1 MQELL
6 ESIYNSSS
14 ITRKS
19 FVYYHGKLESID
31 NPNVYEINKYID
43 IRFYNMIYGALAL
56 NGTKLG
62 SLCEIDNE
70 TVKLLQSHG
79 YFVAKYIYKDG
90 YSKLSYIS
98 KIDPHLEGTK
108 ITSKKWGELLDYL
121 TPGLGVIHNTSWHVI
136 GIDITF
142 RIIDTNT
149 TTNKIIY
156 QNTIKILDQIVHDKN
171 QKQIDKY
178 LDKYIKGIEKIKL
191 PDQFKIT
198 KITKNI
204 KYYPVPK

>member
-19 FVYYHGKLESID
+19 FGYYLRKLESID
-31 NPNVYEINKYID
+31 NPNVDEINKYID

-62 SLCEIDNE
+62 SLCEIDNK

-79 YFVAKYIYKDG
+79 YFVAKDKFRMSN
-90 YSKLSYIS
+90 SKLSYIS

-108 ITSKKWGELLDYL
+108 ITSKNSGELLDYL
-121 TPGLGVIHNTSWHVI
+121 TPGFRAIHTSCHDI

-156 QNTIKILDQIVHDKN
+156 QNTIKILHQIVYDKN

-191 PDQFKIT
+191 PDQFKI
-198 KITKNI
+198 INISKNI
-204 KYYPVPK
+204 KLPSPVPM